1 MSLKVSTE
9 PKENRQLQM
18 TIEVDQERVD
28 QELRKAARKVAGQIR
43 IPGFRKGRAPYDIIV
58 RNVGLGA
65 LFEEFVDELGQ
76 ELYKDAIEQ
85 ENIEPYAVA
94 SLDSIDMD
102 PLRYT
107 LTIPLAPEV
116 KLGDYRSLRVE
127 ETKPEID
134 EEEVQARVDELLE
147 RQAGYEE
154 VDRPSE
160 YGDLMSIDVRAVVL
174 DEEGNETDVVVLDE
188 TDWDVTP
195 DEENPM
201 EPAGF
206 DEQLVGMLPG
216 EEKTFDIAWPEDS
229 PSMYAGKNVRFQ
241 VTVHQIQAYQQPELT
256 DEVAQSI
263 GDYESAEALVESI
276 RETMREE
283 RTEGA
288 ESAYLEEVL
297 EKLIEMS
304 ELDYPPAA
312 VELQIDQM
320 MRNTDMQLR
329 RMGMQGMQ
337 QYLQMI
343 NQSAEQYRDSLR
355 EQAEKFLR
363 RNLVIAEVTKAE
375 QLKVSDREFDD
386 RLSSMFG
393 EVTEETTEE
402 QENSRRELMDLM
414 RRGPNR
420 EAIDDQ
426 VLYEKTIGRILAI
439 ARGEEVP
446 EPGAEPPA
454 AEAESETEAEAEA
467 ESETQEET
475 VVESEA
481 VDVLEEPAATEGAAD
496 PMAEVAEESEG
507 KHS

>member
-9 PKENRQLQM
+9 PKENRQLEM
-18 TIEVDQERVD
+18 IIEVDQERVD
-28 QELRKAARKVAGQIR
+28 QELRKAARKIAGQIR
-43 IPGFRKGRAPYDIIV
+43 IPGFRQGRAPYDIVV

-76 ELYKDAIEQ
+76 DLYRDAIEQ
-85 ENIEPYAVA
+85 ENIEPYAIA
-94 SLDSIDMD
+94 SLDNIDMD

-116 KLGDYRSLRVE
+116 KLGEYRSLRVE
-127 ETKPEID
+127 ETPAEVG
-134 EEEVQARVDELLE
+134 EEEVQARIDELLE
-147 RQAGYEE
+147 EQAGYEV

-174 DEEGNETDVVVLDE
+174 DEEGNETEEIVLDE
-188 TDWDVTP
+188 TDWDITP

-206 DEQLVGMLPG
+206 DEQLVGMQPD

-229 PSMYAGKNVRFQ
+229 PSMYSGKNVRFQ
-241 VTVHQIQAYQQPELT
+241 VTVHQIQTYQRPELT
-256 DEVAQSI
+256 DEVAQSM
-263 GDYESAEALVESI
+263 GEYESAEALVESI
-276 RETMREE
+276 RETLREE
-283 RTEGA
+283 KSEET

-297 EKLIEMS
+297 EKLVEIS

-320 MRNTDMQLR
+320 IRNTDMQLR
-329 RMGMQGMQ
+329 RMGLQGME

-343 NQSAEQYRDSLR
+343 GQTIEEHRESQR

-363 RNLVIAEVTKAE
+363 RNLIIAEVTEAE
-375 QLKVSDREFDD
+375 QLKVGDQEFDE
-386 RLSSMFG
+386 RLSTMLG
-393 EVTEETTEE
+393 EETEEATEE
-402 QENSRRELMDLM
+402 QKKSRRELMDLM
-414 RRGPNR
+414 RSGPNR
-420 EAIDDQ
+420 QSMEDQ
-426 VLYEKTIGRILAI
+426 ILYEKTIERILAI

-454 AEAESETEAEAEA
+454 AEAETETETETETEA
-467 ESETQEET
+467 S
-475 VVESEA
+475 VVGSA
-481 VDVLEEPAATEGAAD
+481 DEP
-496 PMAEVAEESEG
+496 AEESAREENDTDPVAQG
-507 KHS
+507 TEESQSKES